1 MTGSGYLVNSRLN
14 RCNFGDGPSWGGQ
27 GDAAMTD
34 ITLMTATKDPA
45 TVLPA
50 LAVLSHRV
58 RVLPPVPVSIQKMP
72 EYTIL
77 FLDAR
82 TDLARSK
89 AMCRMIHTARLAIP
103 IILILTEG
111 GFTAVNS
118 EWGVSELILASASPA
133 EVEARIRLM
142 NELGLRRLLSSPA
155 AQKTG
160 ASVPGAGTLP
170 GMPGAS
176 AGATGTIGGGTGA
189 GPRQA
194 GPGDSSPAPGAGAV
208 LVSGDLRIDEQG
220 YSVSVRGHA
229 VKLAYKEFELL
240 NFLARHPGRAFT
252 RNQLLQSVWGY
263 DYYGGTRTV
272 DVHVRRL
279 RVKLGKDEA
288 GMISTVRNV
297 GYRYDPFIDG
307 RRADGEELEKARAQ
321 AARARAAAPDPVR
334 RRTAGQAGPS
344 VQEI

>member
-14 RCNFGDGPSWGGQ
+14 RCNFGDGPSRGGQ

-142 NELGLRRLLSSPA
+142 NERGLRRLLSSPA
-155 AQKTG
+155 AQRTG
-160 ASVPGAGTLP
+160 ATVPGAGTLP
-170 GMPGAS
+170 GIPRAS
-176 AGATGTIGGGTGA
+176 AGTVGGDDAA
-189 GPRQA
+189 GLRQT
-194 GPGDSSPAPGAGAV
+194 GPGEASPAAGAGAV

-220 YSVSVRGHA
+220 YSVSVRGRA

-321 AARARAAAPDPVR
+321 AARARAAAPDPAR
-334 RRTAGQAGPS
+334 RRSSGQAG
-344 VQEI
+344 QEV

>member
-1 MTGSGYLVNSRLN
+1 
-14 RCNFGDGPSWGGQ
+14 
-27 GDAAMTD
+27 MTD
-34 ITLMTATKDPA
+34 ITLMTAAKDPA

-58 RVLPPVPVSIQKMP
+58 RVLAPVPASVQKMP

-89 AMCRMIHTARLAIP
+89 AMCRVIHSARLSIP

-111 GFTAVNS
+111 GFTAINS

-142 NELGLRRLLSSPA
+142 NERSLRGLLASPGQHRQGVQQA
-155 AQKTG
+155 ASAQQG
-160 ASVPGAGTLP
+160 GAGSVQA
-170 GMPGAS
+170 AS
-176 AGATGTIGGGTGA
+176 A
-189 GPRQA
+189 RQA
-194 GPGDSSPAPGAGAV
+194 TPAPDPV
-208 LVSGDLRIDEQG
+208 FTSGDLEIDEQG
-220 YSVSVRGHA
+220 YSVRVRGRGIR
-229 VKLAYKEFELL
+229 LAYKEFELL
-240 NFLARHPGRAFT
+240 NFFARHPGRAFT

-279 RVKLGKDEA
+279 RVKLGAQES

-321 AARARAAAPDPVR
+321 AARQRSITPDAQEAPR
-334 RRTAGQAGPS
+334 RRSAA
-344 VQEI
+344 

>member
-1 MTGSGYLVNSRLN
+1 
-14 RCNFGDGPSWGGQ
+14 
-27 GDAAMTD
+27 MTD
-34 ITLMTATKDPA
+34 ITLMTAAKDPA

-58 RVLPPVPVSIQKMP
+58 RVLPPVPTSLQKMP

-82 TDLARSK
+82 TDLAQSK
-89 AMCRMIHTARLAIP
+89 AMCRMIHSARLSIP
-103 IILILTEG
+103 IILVLTEG

-142 NELGLRRLLSSPA
+142 NERGLRGLLASPA
-155 AQKTG
+155 FLQAHEEQ
-160 ASVPGAGTLP
+160 A
-170 GMPGAS
+170 
-176 AGATGTIGGGTGA
+176 AGAAPAAPPARASEPIGLQ
-189 GPRQA
+189 QA
-194 GPGDSSPAPGAGAV
+194 APATRTPPPVFA
-208 LVSGDLRIDEQG
+208 SGDLEIDEQAF
-220 YSVSVRGHA
+220 SVRVRGRGIQ
-229 VKLAYKEFELL
+229 LAYKEFELL
-240 NFLARHPGRAFT
+240 NFFAHHPGRAFT

-279 RVKLGKDEA
+279 RVKLGKGES

-297 GYRYDPFIDG
+297 GYRYDPFIKG
-307 RRADGEELEKARAQ
+307 VRANGEELEKARA
-321 AARARAAAPDPVR
+321 AATRARGQEPSAPPRRARALR
-334 RRTAGQAGPS
+334 
-344 VQEI
+344 

>member
-1 MTGSGYLVNSRLN
+1 
-14 RCNFGDGPSWGGQ
+14 
-27 GDAAMTD
+27 MTD

-142 NELGLRRLLSSPA
+142 NELGLRCLLSSPA
-155 AQKTG
+155 SQSTVAAARGGSPHPFPVGGTDHGTDAGPQ
-160 ASVPGAGTLP
+160 GAGAGAP
-170 GMPGAS
+170 SAPGAS
-176 AGATGTIGGGTGA
+176 
-189 GPRQA
+189 
-194 GPGDSSPAPGAGAV
+194 DV

-220 YSVSVRGHA
+220 YSASVRGRA
-229 VKLAYKEFELL
+229 IRLAYKEFELL

-297 GYRYDPFIDG
+297 GYRYDPFING
-307 RRADGEELEKARAQ
+307 HRADGEALEKARAQ
-321 AARARAAAPDPVR
+321 AARARAEVPAPSCR
-334 RRTAGQAGPS
+334 RASGQGGQAG
-344 VQEI
+344 QEI

>member
-1 MTGSGYLVNSRLN
+1 
-14 RCNFGDGPSWGGQ
+14 
-27 GDAAMTD
+27 MTD

-58 RVLPPVPVSIQKMP
+58 RVLAPVPVSIQKMP

-89 AMCRMIHTARLAIP
+89 AMCRMIHTARLSIP

-142 NELGLRRLLSSPA
+142 NEHGLRRLLSSPA
-155 AQKTG
+155 AQKTWS
-160 ASVPGAGTLP
+160 APGEGTRP
-170 GMPGAS
+170 GMP
-176 AGATGTIGGGTGA
+176 AGAAGRGSGTTPRQTGA
-189 GPRQA
+189 VAP
-194 GPGDSSPAPGAGAV
+194 SPAAAASV

-220 YSVSVRGHA
+220 YSVSVRGRA
-229 VKLAYKEFELL
+229 IRLAYKEFELL

-321 AARARAAAPDPVR
+321 AARARAAVPDLSR
-334 RRTAGQAGPS
+334 RRTSGQGGQTG
-344 VQEI
+344 QEI